1 MKRIDARGERP
12 YSPLI
17 PALMGVG
24 EAASGETVE
33 ISLDNQQA
41 FCDLKEYLSEQHI
54 GFREVYDG
62 DTMVI
67 EFRKP

>member
-1 MKRIDARGERP
+1 MRRIDTRGEHP

-17 PALMGVG
+17 PALIELGKASCG
-24 EAASGETVE
+24 EVVE
-33 ISLDNQQA
+33 ILLDNEQA
-41 FCDLKEYLSEQHI
+41 FSDLKEYLSEQQT
-54 GFREVYDG
+54 GFRELYDG